1 MNLFSYK
8 SAYADVFANEFCF
21 YMILASCFR
30 RTQCASSAAERQLS
44 LYYADLV
51 RDSSGYDRKT
61 GEWKVSCS
69 FVRQERMED
78 LYIPLIENDL
88 SHRLSALGWDLS
100 GDQAEVFID
109 PAMKIEEI
117 TEPQRAC
124 GRKSSGQNSD
134 NKPGKNSDNKSGLN
148 VRKTSVQNSR
158 KKYAV
163 SGHRFRFV
171 GLYHELAFQITQKQR
186 LNEIRIR
193 VRGQNGLDE
202 EYLFSVRS

>member
-51 RDSSGYDRKT
+51 RDSSGYHRKT

-117 TEPQRAC
+117 TEPQRA
-124 GRKSSGQNSD
+124 GGGKVSGQNS
-134 NKPGKNSDNKSGLN
+134 GNKSEQNIG
-148 VRKTSVQNSR
+148 KKSGQNSR

-171 GLYHELAFQITQKQR
+171 GLYHELTFQITQKQR